1 MGDIY
6 TNPPQSRNEAILRAT
21 IDGTEYTAPPQSRIE
36 DLLLELK
43 EAIEQGGAGEGDMKK
58 SVYDADNA
66 VATAGGIAAYVDD
79 EITDLHLGTAST
91 KNAISVVT
99 DSSDL
104 VESGAVK
111 EEIDRIDTQL
121 EALNTH
127 RIYGFHI
134 RANESDPDNMVTY
147 LADAVDATPA
157 HMDYARNVF
166 DYGTWEHAFF
176 MPKPCMLKSDGTVA
190 YYLKED
196 DYTKKADDTAS
207 DIANTA
213 FDGNAMMEWGQGS
226 KIWLKIVPDEHGEG
240 ASVFIANYQADE
252 DFHDYS
258 FHNSQGV
265 SMDHFYTAIYNG
277 SVINGKM
284 RSLSGQQVGNKRNC
298 ADEITAAQANNPSG
312 QLMWNTELYSD
323 ITLINMLLILMT
335 KSVDTQTAYGQ
346 GIHTGGSEAINNAFR
361 TGVHNAKGLF
371 YGTNSGS
378 VTSSDFSNA
387 VKIFGMENW
396 WGFQWRR
403 YQGHVMVNGSQKVK
417 NTYGMEDGSTSNS
430 YTVGGVPTGDGYK
443 TMGATAFSGT
453 SGNYIHYEYFTADG
467 MVPCGALDADS
478 AHYYCDACWYN
489 NGITSVPRRGGYSVN
504 GVRGGAFCVY
514 LDSDAAYSNWN
525 IGAALS
531 CKPLAQG

>member
-1 MGDIY
+1 MAVDDTILLDKTGEKIV
-6 TNPPQSRNEAILRAT
+6 QAIR
-21 IDGTEYTAPPQSRIE
+21 D
-36 DLLLELK
+36 
-43 EAIEQGGAGEGDMKK
+43 
-58 SVYDADNA
+58 
-66 VATAGGIAAYVDD
+66 VATAINQHA
-79 EITDLHLGTAST
+79 GT
-91 KNAISVVT
+91 
-99 DSSDL
+99 
-104 VESGAVK
+104 
-111 EEIDRIDTQL
+111 
-121 EALNTH
+121 
-127 RIYGFHI
+127 IYGFHI
-134 RANESDPDNMVTY
+134 NNSEADPEDKVTY
-147 LADAVDATPA
+147 LADAKGMTPA
-157 HMDYARNVF
+157 HMNFTTGLF
-166 DYGTWEHAFF
+166 DYGSWDGAFF
-176 MPKPCMLKSDGTVA
+176 MPRPCMLKSDGTVD
-190 YYLKED
+190 YYLD
-196 DYTKKADDTAS
+196 PSDYTKKEDGVNAS
-207 DIANTA
+207 DVSNTSY
-213 FDGNAMMEWGQGS
+213 DGNAMMEWGQAGK
-226 KIWLKIVPDEHGEG
+226 KIWMKIVPDTGNLG
-240 ASVFIANYQADE
+240 ASVYIADYQADP
-252 DFHDYS
+252 DFHDWP

-323 ITLINMLLILMT
+323 ITLINMLLILMA

-417 NTYGMEDGSTSNS
+417 NTYGMEDGSTSDS
-430 YTVGGVPTGDGYK
+430 YTVSGVPTGDGYK
-443 TMGATAFSGT
+443 TVGATVFSGT

-478 AHYYCDACWYN
+478 AHHYCDACWYN
-489 NGITSVPRRGGYSVN
+489 NGITSVPRRGGASNDGVKVGAFSVN
-504 GVRGGAFCVY
+504 LGDPASHSHWRF
-514 LDSDAAYSNWN
+514 
-525 IGAALS
+525 GAALS
-531 CKPLAQG
+531 CKPLAA